1 LISLTRNC
9 NMFRMWFRNLIVL
22 IKLFSWNY
30 SKHAKSLKM
39 SQCTMH
45 FWNILTVRLNLPF
58 MSFIYYRGDV
68 VSCLSEHIRNDT
80 LMEQEQ
86 RIEKSCRKQLRF
98 EVMVRVRHDRRI
110 MHVYFDNKFWC
121 KKKNISTW
129 KLWNAKVNFSGFSF
143 PNKSDSN
150 NITEKSLKLMI
161 NTTTPSQRSP
171 ER

>member
-1 LISLTRNC
+1 MISLTRHC

-80 LMEQEQ
+80 LMEHDH
-86 RIEKSCRKQLRF
+86 RIEKPCRRQLRF
-98 EVMVRVRHDRRI
+98 EVMIRVRH
-110 MHVYFDNKFWC
+110 DNKFWC
-121 KKKNISTW
+121 KKKQHFNLKTV
-129 KLWNAKVNFSGFSF
+129 KC
-143 PNKSDSN
+143 KSKFLRFFLS
-150 NITEKSLKLMI
+150 K
-161 NTTTPSQRSP
+161 
-171 ER
+171 

>member
-1 LISLTRNC
+1 MISLTRNC

-121 KKKNISTW
+121 KKKKHFNLKTV
-129 KLWNAKVNFSGFSF
+129 KC
-143 PNKSDSN
+143 KSKFLRFFLS
-150 NITEKSLKLMI
+150 K
-161 NTTTPSQRSP
+161 
-171 ER
+171 

>member
-1 LISLTRNC
+1 MVQKFNRFDKTFQL
-9 NMFRMWFRNLIVL
+9 
-22 IKLFSWNY
+22 KLFETRQ
-30 SKHAKSLKM
+30 KFKM

-45 FWNILTVRLNLPF
+45 FWNILTVCLNLPF

-80 LMEQEQ
+80 LMEHEQ
-86 RIEKSCRKQLRF
+86 RIEKPCRRQLRF

-110 MHVYFDNKFWC
+110 MHVFFDNKFWC

-161 NTTTPSQRSP
+161 NTMTPSKRSP